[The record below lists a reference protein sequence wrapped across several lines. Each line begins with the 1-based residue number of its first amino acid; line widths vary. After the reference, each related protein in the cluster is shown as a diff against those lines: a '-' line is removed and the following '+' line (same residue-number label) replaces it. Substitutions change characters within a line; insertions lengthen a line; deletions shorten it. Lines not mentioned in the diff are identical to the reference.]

1 MGRQRSQIEVVERQ
15 IAVVDHDMEVLSAEL
30 GLHVLQ
36 LRQPVV
42 SGDSAPAYKKLATEK
57 SILDDL
63 DARILH
69 LQQLGQS
76 LLDANVRINQ
86 LRKLVNQH
94 EQLLKV
100 VYARIGV
107 IAWEEASSGVLSDT
121 IRQVL
126 PKIDERQDKVATL
139 KAERDLVSRRSR
151 ESFSIFKLPLKMQ
164 EIIVSKKL
172 ERYARGHESFYVDTG
187 QTIAQEVCIRHLAS
201 PSAVKL
207 DQEYH
212 DITRKIAVWKEEIS
226 LLVNRIST
234 DKHKLEAV
242 GVAGSV
248 ERKVIE
254 LQGVRKEQDALVSK
268 LAVAYAATIRVQQNP
283 WKSVEVTAETLRCYD
298 QIRRHERIRLQLEK
312 RIVELK
318 MEEAIGELIFL
329 IEQDEERIV
338 HLRQMIDQYN
348 RQIDDIQKSIG
359 INREKIGEL
368 KKSLASS
375 LEREE

>member
-42 SGDSAPAYKKLATEK
+42 SGDSAPAYKNLAKEK

-86 LRKLVNQH
+86 LRKFVNQH

-172 ERYARGHESFYVDTG
+172 ERYARGHEGFYVDTG

-201 PSAVKL
+201 PSAIKL

-212 DITRKIAVWKEEIS
+212 DITRKMAVWKEEIS

-283 WKSVEVTAETLRCYD
+283 WKSLEVTAETLRCYD

>member
-1 MGRQRSQIEVVERQ
+1 M
-15 IAVVDHDMEVLSAEL
+15 
-30 GLHVLQ
+30 
-36 LRQPVV
+36 
-42 SGDSAPAYKKLATEK
+42 
-57 SILDDL
+57 
-63 DARILH
+63 
-69 LQQLGQS
+69 
-76 LLDANVRINQ
+76 
-86 LRKLVNQH
+86 
-94 EQLLKV
+94 
-100 VYARIGV
+100 
-107 IAWEEASSGVLSDT
+107 
-121 IRQVL
+121 
-126 PKIDERQDKVATL
+126 
-139 KAERDLVSRRSR
+139 
-151 ESFSIFKLPLKMQ
+151 
-164 EIIVSKKL
+164 
-172 ERYARGHESFYVDTG
+172 
-187 QTIAQEVCIRHLAS
+187 CIRHLAS

>member
-15 IAVVDHDMEVLSAEL
+15 ITVVDHDMEVLSAEL

-36 LRQPVV
+36 LRQPVI
-42 SGDSAPAYKKLATEK
+42 SGDSAPVYKALATEK

-63 DARILH
+63 DARLLH

-76 LLDANVRINQ
+76 LQDANARISQ
-86 LRKLVNQH
+86 LRELVHQH
-94 EQLLKV
+94 EQSLKV
-100 VYARIGV
+100 VYGRIGV
-107 IAWEEASSGVLSDT
+107 IAWEEASSGVLSDV
-121 IRQVL
+121 ILQVL
-126 PKIDERQDKVATL
+126 PKLGERQDKVATL
-139 KAERDLVSRRSR
+139 KAEKDSVRRR
-151 ESFSIFKLPLKMQ
+151 TQESFPLFKLPLKMH
-164 EIIVSKKL
+164 EILISKRL
-172 ERYARGHESFYVDTG
+172 ERYARGHEGFYVGTG
-187 QTIAQEVCIRHLAS
+187 QIIAEAVCIRHLES
-201 PSAVKL
+201 PSAVPL
-207 DQEYH
+207 DEEYH
-212 DITRKIAVWKEEIS
+212 DLTRKIVVWKEEIT
-226 LLVNRIST
+226 LLTDRISK
-234 DKHKLEAV
+234 DKHKLEAE

-254 LQGVRKEQDALVSK
+254 LQGARKEQEALVTK
-268 LAVAYAATIRVQQNP
+268 LAVAYAKSIKIQQNP

-312 RIVELK
+312 RIVELR
-318 MEEAIGELIFL
+318 MEESIGELIFL

-359 INREKIGEL
+359 KNREKIGEL
-368 KKSLASS
+368 KKRLASS